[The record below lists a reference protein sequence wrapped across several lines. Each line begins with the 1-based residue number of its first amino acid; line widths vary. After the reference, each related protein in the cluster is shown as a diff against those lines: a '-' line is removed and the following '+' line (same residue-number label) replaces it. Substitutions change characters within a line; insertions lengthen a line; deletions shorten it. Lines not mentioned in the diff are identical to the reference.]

1 MIDLNNPIDLH
12 IINVDKRLYVDAEY
26 VYEYLKEIFEEI
38 KDDVYD
44 DIVTNIEHKIDILLE
59 KIEFNEWEWLD

>member
-1 MIDLNNPIDLH
+1 MIDLNDPIDLH
-12 IINVDKRLYVDAEY
+12 IINVNKRLYVDVEY

-38 KDDVYD
+38 KNNVSD

>member
-1 MIDLNNPIDLH
+1 MIDLNDPIDLH
-12 IINVDKRLYVDAEY
+12 IINVNKRLYVDVEY

-38 KDDVYD
+38 KNNVSD

-59 KIEFNEWEWLD
+59 KIEFNEWEWFD